1 MSVKSIIREK
11 NNAGNSVN
19 SKPEYIDS
27 IQDDKPGTRLNKIA
41 AINLF
46 DNFILTEYDNPS
58 SETVIQDMLDNSE
71 MTTGIFQV
79 LHEFAVH
86 AQKKISHDTLVIY
99 LCWLRK
105 YLHARG
111 IKIDVDDMNAYFKL
125 NNTMKAP
132 LKELKKPLTLHE
144 IQSILGVS
152 DIKHQRIYSVLISS
166 GIRIGEAMSL
176 KKLDLSF
183 EYDRVMITIRAE
195 NAKNR
200 EERITFMSEEA
211 RKLCQPLFDK
221 LGPDDLLFGNDS
233 ISKSSNVTN
242 ENQMFDRTRKR
253 LGLVER
259 YKTGTHKITLHSMRS
274 FFISKMIKI
283 NENLGH
289 ALSGHSSYMKQYER
303 LEASELIEA
312 YKKSEPELTIM
323 DLTRKDDEIRALK
336 NSNLQ
341 NSQLR
346 IQNKMLED
354 IIKKLPVSN
363 EIKTLT
369 ARSLKDEDYLE

>member
-27 IQDDKPGTRLNKIA
+27 IQDDKPGTRQNKIA
-41 AINLF
+41 AINIF
-46 DNFILTEYDNPS
+46 DDFILSEYDNPS
-58 SETVIQDMLDNSE
+58 SETVIQDMLDNPE

-79 LHEFAVH
+79 MHEFAVY
-86 AQKKISHDTLVIY
+86 AQKKISHDTLIIY

-111 IKIDVDDMNAYFKL
+111 IKIDVDDMNVYFKL

-132 LKELKKPLTLHE
+132 LKELKKPLTLFE
-144 IQSILGVS
+144 MQSILGVS

-176 KKLDLSF
+176 KKSDLSF

-195 NAKNR
+195 NAKNK

-211 RKLCQPLFDK
+211 RRLCQPLFDS
-221 LGPDDLLFGNDS
+221 LGPNALLFGNGS
-233 ISKSSNVTN
+233 ISKTSNVTN

-259 YKTGTHKITLHSMRS
+259 YKTGTHKITLHSMRA
-274 FFISKMIKI
+274 FFISKMIKV

-289 ALSGHSSYMKQYER
+289 ALSGHTSYMKQYER
-303 LEASELIEA
+303 LEIHELVEA
-312 YKKSEPELTIM
+312 YINFC
-323 DLTRKDDEIRALK
+323 RC
-336 NSNLQ
+336 
-341 NSQLR
+341 
-346 IQNKMLED
+346 
-354 IIKKLPVSN
+354 
-363 EIKTLT
+363 
-369 ARSLKDEDYLE
+369 